1 MILIYQLLS
10 RRDCQ
15 SCSAGWRLTK
25 FPSVFLL
32 PSLLLRNVKVH
43 TGRKWRWHEMIDD
56 TYLCSQFFDV
66 QRKDFWEMFI
76 HHNTTIALI
85 ALSWTAHFTRVIR
98 GLSDLKFTFDVCFQQ
113 VGTLVILVH
122 DCSDHLLEFA
132 KLLKYTGFQSSCD
145 IFFGLFAVTWVV
157 TRCQQQQHLMQKVW
171 QRLLFQMRCISCLD
185 PILYGSW
192 CGQLLRALPPLLP
205 LPRPPGPPAVAQPHL
220 DLHAG
225 QGDQKCH
232 HPAGRSRQSQR
243 QWIVLHGRA
252 GRELQSGC
260 EEEGL
265 IFDKAAM
272 ALLSPLVQIL
282 HCKRQC
288 QCRLRWYCSSL
299 NQELCCTITPLP
311 SHIQFRGRYQSKNV

>member
-1 MILIYQLLS
+1 MTWDDWWNISLQPVFWRSAKGLLGDVHPPQHHHSPHRPLLDSALHQGDQRIVWFKIYFWCL
-10 RRDCQ
+10 
-15 SCSAGWRLTK
+15 
-25 FPSVFLL
+25 FP
-32 PSLLLRNVKVH
+32 
-43 TGRKWRWHEMIDD
+43 TGGYPGDPG
-56 TYLCSQFFDV
+56 
-66 QRKDFWEMFI
+66 
-76 HHNTTIALI
+76 A
-85 ALSWTAHFTRVIR
+85 
-98 GLSDLKFTFDVCFQQ
+98 
-113 VGTLVILVH
+113 
-122 DCSDHLLEFA
+122 
-132 KLLKYTGFQSSCD
+132 
-145 IFFGLFAVTWVV
+145 
-157 TRCQQQQHLMQKVW
+157 
-171 QRLLFQMRCISCLD
+171 RLLGPPVGVCQTVEVHRLPIFLRHLFRALCCHLGRHQVSTTTTTSDEKSLTDIIFQMRCISCLD

-232 HPAGRSRQSQR
+232 HPAGCSRQSQR
-243 QWIVLHGRA
+243 QRIVLHGRA
-252 GRELQSGC
+252 GRELQSGR

-299 NQELCCTITPLP
+299 NQESCCTITPLP
-311 SHIQFRGRYQSKNV
+311 SHIQFRGRYQSKNILLQHCPNWLEPFLTPVWAGWLVLLEVKIKYLHIYWGLKMPVPR